1 MKRWVIGLALV
12 VAGCGA
18 SSPAPQAPSPG
29 QSDVFTTLSNGSIGI
44 QIGNDGMPR
53 QMMFVASSLV
63 GDGPDPLTTVPF
75 PEIIS
80 ARVSGASPG
89 VTSRKNAAFHV
100 STSWLKPESNG
111 MLLRVTDGKRTMD
124 VEYTLHPTESALKM
138 SVRVIRGTGDV
149 ALSILHRNSPLKPV
163 EVNGQAVFRQGALTT
178 VEDMG
183 IGGSYE
189 RTFSLSGQAP
199 ASFPS
204 RLRVPRVAIDGDKE
218 SAAALNG
225 MMARLASGYRSGK
238 SYGPFGLTD
247 ARYSGRV
254 FWDLDVW
261 VQPAMVFLD
270 PETAKRAAEWRLS
283 CLPQAKKN
291 YDAWVRAGRPVSD
304 KKHLSDINPAGLQQ
318 PAEMITGGGAMF
330 AWEAAMSGQELS
342 TAPTRFEHHLT
353 GSVCLGLRFAERAGL
368 VGSQSV
374 AQVSSA
380 ANRFYLERSSGGVRW
395 QNWASQTS
403 QQPGKV
409 YPPWEIQSVV
419 SPDEW
424 HVVDNDLYTN
434 SLATWLSQVDSVPS
448 RQYLLPRDKVTYL
461 AFDGDEVKGYQ
472 QASALLAVWPL
483 GSITDQ
489 TEIGKMYDRFVGK
502 EAPQGPAMT
511 KSLNALVAARIGRTD
526 EALRQW
532 NDSWRLYTDDPALR
546 FREKQ
551 KSGEG
556 YFYTGAAG
564 CVNAFL
570 YGFLGLDWTDEEPR
584 NAVWKEKSTNGWLS
598 LRPHLPKSWTRV
610 EVDDIWLNG
619 RRRHILVDHDV
630 VSVRSQT

>member
-1 MKRWVIGLALV
+1 
-12 VAGCGA
+12 
-18 SSPAPQAPSPG
+18 
-29 QSDVFTTLSNGSIGI
+29 
-44 QIGNDGMPR
+44 
-53 QMMFVASSLV
+53 MFVASGLV
-63 GDGPDPLTTVPF
+63 GGGPDPLTTVPF

-80 ARVSGASPG
+80 ARVSEASPG
-89 VTSRKNAAFHV
+89 VTSRKTAAFHV

-124 VEYTLHPTESALKM
+124 VEYSLHPTESALKM

-149 ALSILHRNSPLKPV
+149 ALSIVHRDSPLKPV
-163 EVNGQAVFRQGALTT
+163 EVHGQAVLRQGALTT

-247 ARYSGRV
+247 ARYNGRV

-270 PETAKRAAEWRLS
+270 PETAKKAAEWRVS
-283 CLPQAKKN
+283 TLPEAQKNFDKWIAHNMPVGEKKILR
-291 YDAWVRAGRPVSD
+291 DLDP
-304 KKHLSDINPAGLQQ
+304 PAPGQ
-318 PAEMITGGGAMF
+318 PIPMYARGAMF
-330 AWEAAMSGQELS
+330 AWESSMDGSELS
-342 TAPTRFEHHLT
+342 TAPTRFEHHVT
-353 GSVCLGLRFAERAGL
+353 GSVCLGLRYASWAGVLQLEDALTVNKRAAE
-368 VGSQSV
+368 
-374 AQVSSA
+374 
-380 ANRFYLERSSGGVRW
+380 FYGVRSTVKDNSL
-395 QNWASQTS
+395 QILGTT
-403 QQPGKV
+403 
-409 YPPWEIQSVV
+409 

-424 HVVDNDLYTN
+424 HVCDNDLYTN
-434 SLATWLSQVDSVPS
+434 SLAAWLMNKITDPKYAYV
-448 RQYLLPRDKVTYL
+448 LPRDKVTYL
-461 AFDGDEVKGYQ
+461 AFDGDEMKGYQ

-483 GSITDQ
+483 ESITDQ

-511 KSLNALVAARIGRTD
+511 KSLNALVAARIGRAD

-570 YGFLGLDWTDEEPR
+570 YGFLGLGWTDEEPR

-598 LRPHLPKSWTRV
+598 LKPQLPKSWTRV